1 MAGKAAADMPGKG
14 GGPVL
19 SLRQIEVFHAVVLA
33 RSITAA
39 SKVLNVSQ
47 PSLSRTIRRMEDL
60 LGIELF
66 SRERG
71 GLIPTSEALLIFG
84 EIDNIV
90 RQISGLSGQISRIID
105 GEAAVFRV
113 GATASAARALVPQAL
128 KTLSVKVPS
137 LELFFDVLSVDQME
151 DYLVSGRGE
160 GLVTIADMQHP
171 LIASEQVGKA
181 ELVAI
186 VPRTH
191 PLAQFETIAARD
203 LEGVDFI
210 AFPEFGAHHAV
221 IDKFLKA
228 ASVSVNIKA
237 VVRFS
242 DTALALA
249 NQDMG
254 LALVDALAVMGPIGN
269 DVVVRK
275 LEHPPEFQ
283 VSVVWNRKR
292 PRSNNLRNLINILHR
307 RLLEETTQPA

>member
-1 MAGKAAADMPGKG
+1 MTEDVHGDQSLKRGETA
-14 GGPVL
+14 L

-66 SRERG
+66 ARERG
-71 GLIPTSEALLIFG
+71 GLIPTSEALLIFA
-84 EIDNIV
+84 EIDGIV
-90 RQISGLSGQISRIID
+90 RQISGLSGQISRIIG

-128 KTLSVKVPS
+128 KALSVKVPS
-137 LELFFDVLSVDQME
+137 LELFFDVLSVDQMD

-160 GLVTIADMQHP
+160 GIVTIAELDHP
-171 LIASEQVGKA
+171 LIGGEPVGTAK
-181 ELVAI
+181 LVAV
-186 VPRTH
+186 VPRSH
-191 PLAQFETIAARD
+191 PLAQLETIAAAD

-210 AFPEFGAHHAV
+210 AFPDFGAHHAV
-221 IDKFLKA
+221 IDNYLRA
-228 ASVSVNIKA
+228 TGVNVNIKA

-249 NQDMG
+249 NQGMG
-254 LALVDALAVMGPIGN
+254 VALVDALAVMGPIG
-269 DVVVRK
+269 DEVVVRK
-275 LEHPPEFQ
+275 LMSPPEFQ
-283 VSVVWNRKR
+283 VSVVWNRMR
-292 PRSNNLRNLINILHR
+292 PRSNNLKNLIHILRR
-307 RLLEETTQPA
+307 RLQEETSLHA